1 MEQFEHIDAS
11 EFAFVQMDARLHDA
25 KLEKKSR
32 GYFADAMIRFR
43 KNKSSVVAAWIL
55 LFLLLFAIFAPELS
69 IYTVE
74 DTDERYQNFPPFL
87 PIAVENNW
95 GFWDGSDTMDGRN
108 ETQYVKM
115 LAIGKET
122 GMNPFVKELGSSSTW
137 EKIRGKWVE
146 KFTYKVEYNK
156 YYSLGLE
163 YYTLT
168 YSEFEDLVKW
178 QDENDIQ
185 VIYPYVYF
193 SQEQKEIKNADIW
206 YKVDDKGKP
215 IYDTKETLHPS
226 ELVNHLQPIYCTDES
241 GEYKKY
247 DGKRIEGDDGSYIYS
262 YMKSR
267 PTYNEDGSIKSD
279 GTVEVR
285 LCYYNY
291 YTYLNG
297 HEPFFIFGTTGD
309 NMDMFTAIGMGA
321 RFSLIFAILVSAINL
336 TIGAIVGAIQ
346 GYYGGWIDMII
357 DRTTD
362 ILARLPFMVCVT
374 LFQLHFAKTV
384 GVVGA
389 FLFAY
394 VLTGWI
400 GMAAL
405 TRKQFYRFKG
415 QEYVMAARTLGASDK
430 RLMFKHIFPNAIG
443 TIITSCVLVI
453 PGVISTE
460 TTFAYLNIIDLSDFA
475 GTSIGKLMSM
485 GQNTAANYPH
495 TMLFPAL
502 FVALLLI
509 CFNLFGN
516 GLRDA
521 FNPSNRGVE
530 D

>member
-11 EFAFVQMDARLHDA
+11 EFEFVQLDAKLHDT

-32 GYFADAMIRFR
+32 GYLADAMIRFR

-55 LFLLLFAIFAPELS
+55 LFLLLFSIIAPMVS
-69 IYTVE
+69 VYTVD
-74 DTDERYQNFPPFL
+74 DTDERYRNFPPFL
-87 PIAVENNW
+87 PVAVENDW
-95 GFWDGSDTMDGRN
+95 GFWDGTDTLPGRN

-122 GMNPFVKELGSSSTW
+122 GMNPFVEETGRSSEW

-146 KFTYKVEYNK
+146 RFTYEVIYNK

-168 YSEFEDLVKW
+168 YTEFEKLVEW

-193 SQEQKEIKNADIW
+193 SLEEKEIKNADIW
-206 YKVDDKGKP
+206 YQVDEKGKP
-215 IYDTKETLHPS
+215 IYDTKETLHPT
-226 ELVNHLQPIYCTDES
+226 ELVNHLIPDYCTNKDE
-241 GEYKKY
+241 EYAPY
-247 DGKRIEGDDGSYIYS
+247 EGKRIKGDDGSYIYS

-267 PTYNEDGSIKSD
+267 PTYNKDGSIKND

-291 YTYLNG
+291 YTFKNG
-297 HEPFFIFGTTGD
+297 HEPIFIFGTTGD

-321 RFSLIFAILVSAINL
+321 RFSLIFAILVSVITL
-336 TIGAIVGAIQ
+336 TMGAIIGAIQ
-346 GYYGGWIDMII
+346 GYYGGWVDMII

-362 ILARLPFMVCVT
+362 ILSGLPFIVCTT
-374 LFQLHFAKTV
+374 LFQLHFAESV

-443 TIITSCVLVI
+443 TIITSCVLTI

-460 TTFAYLNIIDLSDFA
+460 TSFAYLGIIDLSDFA

-485 GQNTAANYPH
+485 GQDTATSAPH
-495 TMLFPAL
+495 TLLFPAL

-521 FNPSNRGVE
+521 FNPSLRGSE